1 MTIAGFHSQHLISR
15 VSRPTG
21 AATPAPSAPTTA
33 STLQLTAVATLGPVM
48 LASAYLLITL
58 LPPAPLWQ
66 AVTRVL
72 PAGAVLLALH
82 PALPHGIWWWRS
94 LVLGTLNFGS
104 FFALQAY
111 SLSVMPGGI
120 SATIA
125 AMQTVVVPMAATL
138 LLGERLRP
146 IQLVAAPIGVF
157 GVALLVL
164 RGSAS
169 LHGPGVAAAALM
181 ALCVAG
187 GMLLTRLWH
196 APAGVHHVTATA
208 WQMMAGGLIL
218 LPAAVLIE
226 GPMPPSM
233 TATEWVITGWL
244 AFGATAVPFVAVFG
258 AMHHGLP
265 ATVVSRVMLLCPLL
279 VSVGDWLIYRH
290 SLTLVQAVGAA
301 LVLMSV
307 VAVCSRFPGRMIVG
321 SAPRIP
327 VPRSP
332 HAH

>member
-1 MTIAGFHSQHLISR
+1 
-15 VSRPTG
+15 
-21 AATPAPSAPTTA
+21 
-33 STLQLTAVATLGPVM
+33 M
-48 LASAYLLITL
+48 LASAYLLITI

-82 PALPHGIWWWRS
+82 PALPHGSWWWRS

-111 SLSVMPGGI
+111 SLSVLQGGI

-125 AMQTVVVPMAATL
+125 AMQTVVVPVAAAL

-146 IQLVAAPIGVF
+146 IQLAAAPVGVF

-164 RGSAS
+164 RGSGT

-196 APAGVHHVTATA
+196 VPAGVHHVTATA
-208 WQMMAGGLIL
+208 WQMLAGGLLL
-218 LPAAVLIE
+218 LPAALLIE
-226 GPMPPSM
+226 GPMPSM
-233 TATEWVITGWL
+233 TVTEWMVTGWL
-244 AFGATAVPFVAVFG
+244 TFGATAVPFVAVFG

-279 VSVGDWLIYRH
+279 VAVGDWLFYRH
-290 SLTLVQAVGAA
+290 SLTLVQLAGAA
-301 LVLMSV
+301 LVILSV
-307 VAVCSRFPGRMIVG
+307 AAVCSRRDGRMVAG
-321 SAPRIP
+321 WAPRIP
-327 VPRSP
+327 APRSP